1 MISIGKD
8 IKKAPTKRGFF
19 YNGQIL
25 HRAFA
30 LHFRGNTQNSN
41 GAVVIGAFFA
51 GFNFKSVARAGKGTV
66 DISLA
71 LAFLVARG
79 GEEAKQQANC
89 ADA

>member
-1 MISIGKD
+1 M
-8 IKKAPTKRGFF
+8 RGLF
-19 YNGQIL
+19 YAWQIL
-25 HRAFA
+25 HCAFA
-30 LHFRGNTQNSN
+30 FNLCGYAQNSD

-79 GEEAKQQANC
+79 SEEAKQQANC